1 MTDSRLL
8 RGAVLTFDD
17 DPGESPVPR
26 PDSLRYWEDGAVWL
40 ENGHIHAVDDY
51 TTLAPHV
58 PAGLEIVDYR
68 GKLIMPGFIDSH
80 VHYSQLDIIASFGRE
95 LLDWLNDYTFP
106 AECRFAERA
115 HAEEVAERFL
125 DELLRGGTTTA
136 QVFCTSHPGSVD
148 SIFSAARA
156 RRLRLLA
163 GKVLMDRHAPEALID
178 TAVGGIRDSER
189 LIADWHGKDRL
200 AYSLTPR
207 FAPTSSREQLDAV
220 GGVLRNDASLYLQ
233 SHLSENRGE
242 LAWVAELF
250 PECRDYLAVYERHGL
265 VGPRSTYAHG
275 IHLSANERARL
286 AEAGAN
292 IAFSPTSNLFLGSG
306 LFDRLATREAGVATS
321 LASDVGAGTGLC
333 GLTTLQGAYQVGA
346 LLGQPLTAWQGF
358 YRLTL
363 GNARALHLAD
373 CIGRLKAGHEA
384 DLVVLDLT
392 ATPLMARRTQV
403 AETLGERLFA
413 LMMLGDDR
421 SVHATWASG
430 RPVHQRDASGTHA
443 APSRHMAHSST

>member
-1 MTDSRLL
+1 MTDSQLL
-8 RGAVLTFDD
+8 RGAVLTFDA
-17 DPGESPVPR
+17 DPGEAPTPDA
-26 PDSLRYWEDGAVWL
+26 DSLRYWEDGAVWV
-40 ENGHIHAVDDY
+40 EGGRIRAVDAFDA
-51 TTLAPHV
+51 LAPHV
-58 PAGLEIVDYR
+58 SEETEIVDYR

-115 HAEEVAERFL
+115 HAIDVAERFL
-125 DELLRGGTTTA
+125 DEMLRGGTTTA

-148 SIFSAARA
+148 SIFSAAQQ

-163 GKVLMDRHAPEALID
+163 GKVLMDRNAPEALTD
-178 TAVGGIRDSER
+178 TATGGIRDSER

-220 GGVLRNDASLYLQ
+220 GGVLRNDQSLYLQ

-250 PECRDYLAVYERHGL
+250 PECQDYLAIYERYGL

-275 IHLSANERARL
+275 IHLSEDERARL
-286 AEAGAN
+286 ADAGAN

-306 LFDRLATREAGVATS
+306 LFDRLATRDAGVVTS

-346 LLGQPLTAWQGF
+346 LQGQPLTAWQGF

-363 GNARALHLAD
+363 GNAKALHLD
-373 CIGRLKAGHEA
+373 HRIGRIEAGYEA
-384 DLVVLDLT
+384 DMVVLDLA
-392 ATPLMARRTQV
+392 ATPLLARRTQV
-403 AETLGERLFA
+403 ADTLGERLFA
-413 LMMLGDDR
+413 MMILGDDR
-421 SVHATWASG
+421 CVYATWADG
-430 RPVHQRDASGTHA
+430 RLVHQRDAYDHRE
-443 APSRHMAHSST
+443 APQKRASASS